1 MYVQVA
7 EVRACYDRRKRPLQR
22 IAVEVHDV
30 QFLELTKLCWHRP
43 SQQRVGEIS
52 IPCDPSGWR
61 HDARCQQAGDHYK
74 CSTLATVVERERETH
89 MLLSAVNRPID
100 GGMVPLS
107 NVPLKAL

>member
-52 IPCDPSGWR
+52 IQCEP
-61 HDARCQQAGDHYK
+61 CQQAGDHYK
-74 CSTLATVVERERETH
+74 CSTLATVVERE
-89 MLLSAVNRPID
+89 
-100 GGMVPLS
+100 
-107 NVPLKAL
+107 